1 MSSPSYG
8 TSKPQHYFRQ
18 AFLRHAPRR
27 YALMLTLEE
36 AQRRS
41 QKYDERQGEI
51 TDAMICRHLTGQV
64 ALAVPAA
71 VGGLA
76 HLLPLDVDGGGIL
89 AIYRL
94 IEAAHAHSLWAFG
107 QYCPRPSLDEQEQRG
122 YVWLVFEELADAAQ
136 LQLLGKQLI
145 ASVARPGWKIE
156 PRAHAAVT
164 RLPLA
169 RHMHTGRFGE
179 LVFFDRT
186 CSIDGDPAGAL
197 VLLRQ
202 NERENSVG
210 SLPMPPLPA
219 SDPQPECRKAT
230 SSEPGI
236 TIDRY
241 NQDNDLIALLESY
254 GATSARGSRRLM
266 HCCGHQDSRR
276 ASLLLWKS
284 PSAKLYCRC
293 LSEHHDCPLAGQV
306 RDAFGVYC
314 AMERLTAEDALRRL
328 NGREAARWA

>member
-1 MSSPSYG
+1 MSPPSYD
-8 TSKPQHYFRQ
+8 TSKPQHYFQQ
-18 AFLRHAPRR
+18 AFLRHTPRR

-36 AQRRS
+36 AQRRG

-64 ALAVPAA
+64 APPVPAA

-89 AIYRL
+89 AIYHL
-94 IEAAHAHSLWAFG
+94 IEAAHARGLWAFG
-107 QYCPRPSLDEQEQRG
+107 QYCPRPGLDEQEQRG
-122 YVWLVFEELADAAQ
+122 YVWLVFKELTDAAQ

-156 PRAHAAVT
+156 PRPHAAVT
-164 RLPLA
+164 RLPLT
-169 RHMHTGRFGE
+169 RHKHTGRFGK
-179 LVFFDRT
+179 LVFSDRT

-202 NERENSVG
+202 NERENSVS
-210 SLPMPPLPA
+210 SLPMPPP
-219 SDPQPECRKAT
+219 
-230 SSEPGI
+230 
-236 TIDRY
+236 
-241 NQDNDLIALLESY
+241 QDNDLIALLESY
-254 GATSARGSRRLM
+254 GATAARGSRRLM

-293 LSEHHDCPLAGQV
+293 LSEHHDCPLAGV
-306 RDAFGVYC
+306 ARDAFGVYC
-314 AMERLTAEDALRRL
+314 VMESLTAEEALRRM